1 MPKPRSSD
9 SRGAGR
15 ARMPVNR
22 FLAWRKKRR
31 IGYVLIT
38 LVVAGLL
45 MVADRSGLLLHAGDD
60 LSRYDG
66 RVFTVTRVVDGD
78 TLTIDAPDGSRP
90 YTRIRLW
97 GVDTPEA
104 RRHDPPRPAEPYA
117 DEATDLT
124 RRLTEGQPVR
134 LILEPHRLRGD
145 YGRLLAFVELPDGRL
160 LNEALLA
167 AGLAEADGRWSHRY
181 LERFE
186 QTQQSARTAGKG
198 LWSGDDR

>member
-1 MPKPRSSD
+1 MPKPRSGT
-9 SRGAGR
+9 SRNAGK
-15 ARMPVNR
+15 ALMPVDR

-31 IGYVLIT
+31 GGYVLIT

-45 MVADRSGLLLHAGDD
+45 MVVDRSGLLLHAGDD

-78 TLTIDAPDGSRP
+78 TLTIDEPDGSKP

-97 GVDTPEA
+97 GVDTPEV
-104 RRHDPPRPAEPYA
+104 RKHDPPRPAEPYA

-124 RRLTEGQPVR
+124 RRLAEGQRVR
-134 LILEPHRLRGD
+134 LILEPHRLRGE
-145 YGRLLAFVELPDGRL
+145 YGRLLAFVQLPDGRL
-160 LNEALLA
+160 LNEVLLA
-167 AGLAEADGRWSHRY
+167 DGLAEADARWSHRY

-186 QTQQSARTAGKG
+186 NVEKSARTAGKG
-198 LWSGDDR
+198 LWSRNDR